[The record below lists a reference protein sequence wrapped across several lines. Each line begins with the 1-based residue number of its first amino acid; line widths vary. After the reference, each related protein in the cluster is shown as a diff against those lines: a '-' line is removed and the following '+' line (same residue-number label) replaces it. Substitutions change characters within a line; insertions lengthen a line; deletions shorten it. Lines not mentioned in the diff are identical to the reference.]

1 MKLIFIIL
9 IVIGALLLLG
19 PVMWFTAKL
28 NKIDPFILDRG
39 LDYDNLNPE
48 QERSFLLVQI
58 LRPLFVPLWLEAKV
72 IKKLTSK
79 K

>member
-28 NKIDPFILDRG
+28 NKIDPFILDKG

>member
-19 PVMWFTAKL
+19 PIMWLTAKL

-58 LRPLFVPLWLEAKV
+58 LRPLFVPLWLETKV

>member
-19 PVMWFTAKL
+19 PIMWLTAKL

-58 LRPLFVPLWLEAKV
+58 LRPLFVPLWLETKV
-72 IKKLTSK
+72 IKKLTGK

>member
-19 PVMWFTAKL
+19 PIRWLTAKL

-58 LRPLFVPLWLEAKV
+58 LRPLFVPLWLETKV